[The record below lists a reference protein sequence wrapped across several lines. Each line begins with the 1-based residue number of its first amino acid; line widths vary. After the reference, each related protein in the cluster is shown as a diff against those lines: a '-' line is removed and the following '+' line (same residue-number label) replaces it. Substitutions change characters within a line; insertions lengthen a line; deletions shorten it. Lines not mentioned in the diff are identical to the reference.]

1 MPLQTASGNHN
12 REQSFTYLK
21 DTTNVLY
28 YVIKKN
34 SIIYRILEKGEPM
47 LKVILLDVDNT
58 LLSFDE
64 YVKESMKNGFQK
76 FGIGIYEDEMFHV
89 FQQVNTGLWQA
100 LEKGEIDFEAIKKNR
115 WNMVFERLN
124 IDADGEA
131 FETYFRACLFE
142 SAIPIEGAME
152 LLKYLSDKYT
162 LCAAS
167 NGPYEQQVNRLKIC
181 GMLPY
186 FSDLF
191 ISEEIGSQ
199 KPSEQ
204 FFETCIER
212 LNAKSKEIIQPC
224 EILIIGDSLS
234 SDMTGG
240 IRMGMQTCFYNPDKK
255 PIPCEMNLNYQV
267 TSLSEIKNIL

>member
-1 MPLQTASGNHN
+1 
-12 REQSFTYLK
+12 
-21 DTTNVLY
+21 
-28 YVIKKN
+28 
-34 SIIYRILEKGEPM
+34 M

-58 LLSFDE
+58 LLSFDA
-64 YVKESMKNGFQK
+64 YVKETMKNGFQK
-76 FGIGIYEDEMFHV
+76 FGIGVYEEEMFHV
-89 FQQVNTGLWQA
+89 FHQVNTSLWQA

-115 WNMVFERLN
+115 WNTVFERLN

-167 NGPYEQQVNRLKIC
+167 NGPYEQQVNRLKIS

-199 KPSEQ
+199 KPSER

-212 LNAKSKEIIQPC
+212 LNAKLNETIKPC
-224 EILIIGDSLS
+224 DIMIIGDSLS
-234 SDMTGG
+234 SDMAGG
-240 IRMGMQTCFYNPDKK
+240 IRMGIQTCFYNPDKK
-255 PIPCEMNLNYQV
+255 PIPCEMKLDYQV
-267 TSLSEIKNIL
+267 TLLDEIKNIL